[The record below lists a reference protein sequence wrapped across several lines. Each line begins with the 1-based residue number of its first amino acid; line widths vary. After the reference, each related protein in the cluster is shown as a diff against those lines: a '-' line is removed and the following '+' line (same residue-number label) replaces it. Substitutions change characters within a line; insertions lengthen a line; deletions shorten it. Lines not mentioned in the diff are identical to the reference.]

1 MEEASS
7 IPGANTMDNNS
18 SRQYESILAQTECC
32 TCRKKRNAFL
42 SPSFVEKAA
51 WEKRAQEKAEEM

>member
-32 TCRKKRNAFL
+32 TCRK
-42 SPSFVEKAA
+42 EKAA

>member
-32 TCRKKRNAFL
+32 TYM
-42 SPSFVEKAA
+42 
-51 WEKRAQEKAEEM
+51 QEEEERLPLPFFCGEGSMGEEGTGEG